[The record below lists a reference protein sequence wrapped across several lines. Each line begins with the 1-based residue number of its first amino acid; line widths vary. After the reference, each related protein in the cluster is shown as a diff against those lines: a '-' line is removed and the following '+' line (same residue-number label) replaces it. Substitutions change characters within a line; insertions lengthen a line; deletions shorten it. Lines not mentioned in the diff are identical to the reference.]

1 MGGSRNDV
9 VSAVFLQLHY
19 RCAQF
24 QAESV
29 YDKQVSYPYLL
40 AFLQRSES

>member
-9 VSAVFLQLHY
+9 VSAVFLQPHY
-19 RCAQF
+19 HCVQF

-29 YDKQVSYPYLL
+29 FDKQVSYPYLL